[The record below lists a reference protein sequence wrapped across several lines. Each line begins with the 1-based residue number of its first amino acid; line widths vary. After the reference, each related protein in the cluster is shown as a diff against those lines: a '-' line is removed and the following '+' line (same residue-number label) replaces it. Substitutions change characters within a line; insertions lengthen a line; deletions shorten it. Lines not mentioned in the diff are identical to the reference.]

1 MLLLNILLL
10 DYFKYSAIGYFGL
23 FHLKIFKIIIGY
35 IVGYYK
41 IYLIIVENNI
51 KHNNL

>member
-1 MLLLNILLL
+1 MLLSTILLL
-10 DYFKYSAIGYFGL
+10 DYFKYSTIGYFRL
-23 FHLKIFKIIIGY
+23 FHFKLFKIIIGY

-51 KHNNL
+51 R